1 MDVKLQNAYVEV
13 LLDNFLSV
21 VKQNVMFQ
29 AQLKTLTDASQEL
42 ANTKKALEDLAE
54 KYRES
59 ESRFSDMNNTVN
71 ALRVDN
77 SNKESQIVNTTSL
90 QKEKDR
96 LQTAANDLM
105 RQLGQLKDE
114 KNNLLGQI
122 ETHKQ
127 TSDSTNKYIEKL
139 ELMIPATKLK
149 KLKAE
154 EQNDVV
160 KNGGS
165 F

>member
-21 VKQNVMFQ
+21 VKQNIMFQ
-29 AQLKTLTDASQEL
+29 AQLKTLNDSSEEL
-42 ANTKKALEDLAE
+42 NRTKAALEEVSKKYQDCE
-54 KYRES
+54 KKFTES
-59 ESRFSDMNNTVN
+59 GNLIN

-77 SNKESQIVNTTSL
+77 TNKESQIVNTANL

-96 LQTAANDLM
+96 LQAATNDYM
-105 RQLGQLKDE
+105 KQVSALKEENSSILD
-114 KNNLLGQI
+114 KLN
-122 ETHKQ
+122 KQ
-127 TSDSTNKYIEKL
+127 NKYIEDL
-139 ELMIPATKLK
+139 ESLVPITKLK
-149 KLKAE
+149 KIKASNE
-154 EQNDVV
+154 DDSV